1 MCIRDSYYLICTGCG
16 EIIHSDDAY
25 SSEDD
30 EDCRD
35 NPYCESC
42 YHKYAEK
49 MIHDYYYKPGPI
61 FFGKDKLYMGVELEI
76 DEGGEDEDSA
86 EELYYIANRTEN
98 HLYMKHDGSLD
109 NGFELVSHPMTLN
122 YHKSKM
128 PWRDILRKA
137 INLDYRSHQTE
148 TCGLHIHVNK
158 NAFGRTQAEQEDV
171 IARLVFFYE
180 KFWAEILRFS
190 RRTESQ
196 ANHWASRYG
205 GAVSTCKD
213 SLDTCLLYTSRCV

>member
-1 MCIRDSYYLICTGCG
+1 
-16 EIIHSDDAY
+16 
-25 SSEDD
+25 
-30 EDCRD
+30 
-35 NPYCESC
+35 
-42 YHKYAEK
+42 
-49 MIHDYYYKPGPI
+49 
-61 FFGKDKLYMGVELEI
+61 FGKDKLYMGVELEI

-86 EELYYIANRTEN
+86 EEIYYIANRTAD

-122 YHKSKM
+122 YHKGKM

-137 INLDYRSHQTE
+137 INLHYRSHQAE

-158 NAFGRTQAEQEDV
+158 HAFGRTQAEQEDV
-171 IARLVFFYE
+171 IARLVLFYE

-205 GAVSTCKD
+205 GAVS
-213 SLDTCLLYTSRCV
+213 